1 LTSAR
6 FDKQYF
12 IPNFYKIIQQHVS
25 FVKDRSHARKRKR
38 NIKIVASSLEVSLIF
53 PNFALRS
60 NDLID

>member
-25 FVKDRSHARKRKR
+25 FVKDRSHARTGKETLK
-38 NIKIVASSLEVSLIF
+38 
-53 PNFALRS
+53 
-60 NDLID
+60 